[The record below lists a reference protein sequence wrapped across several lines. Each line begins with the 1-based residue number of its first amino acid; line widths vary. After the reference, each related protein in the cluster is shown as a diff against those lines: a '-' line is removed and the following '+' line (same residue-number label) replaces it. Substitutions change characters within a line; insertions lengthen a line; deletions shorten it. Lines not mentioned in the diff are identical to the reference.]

1 MCGGMCVQSYALYEE
16 GWHKF
21 LLSKDTLM
29 SLLLSLIVAWHE
41 TCEKF
46 NSVGQYFKKLVK
58 PHNFLLNFRKHKME
72 ILQFLLIKRGNV
84 VADWKFK
91 KLAFALFL
99 VGLNDT
105 RSDFYVKSNLFLSA
119 IWLPH
124 SQLWAIIDDIA
135 SFAQSYSLHFLW
147 RSPGAS

>member
-1 MCGGMCVQSYALYEE
+1 MCVQSFALYEE

-46 NSVGQYFKKLVK
+46 SSVGQYFKKLVK